1 MMKAG
6 LGILSY
12 HDRPMPGVPEAAAAQ
27 GSALS
32 GVLDHVPD
40 VAALPHVGVSL
51 VDLVKA
57 VGLGDQLVQLELTG

>member
-1 MMKAG
+1 
-6 LGILSY
+6 
-12 HDRPMPGVPEAAAAQ
+12 MPGVPEVVAAQ

-32 GVLDHVPD
+32 GVLDHAPD